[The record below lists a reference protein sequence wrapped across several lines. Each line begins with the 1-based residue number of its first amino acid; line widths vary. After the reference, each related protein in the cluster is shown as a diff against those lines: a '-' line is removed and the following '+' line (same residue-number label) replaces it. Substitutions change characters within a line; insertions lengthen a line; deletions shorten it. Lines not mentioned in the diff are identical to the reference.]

1 MKPATT
7 SIEDKVDE
15 LLLVLDEDIRH
26 IRQSLSRLNELRS
39 LVIKRDDA
47 SLGKL
52 LEFIRSE
59 SEGYRKHELHRRSIR
74 KELAGALGCGLG
86 QITLSKLETST
97 SLPQGKKDQV
107 TEKKA
112 KLKSLIKELKK
123 EHLSTAL
130 LLSDCARFNRMLLK
144 GVFNFGKTRT
154 VYYGSNGATKQQNDM
169 AFVNLQL

>member
-1 MKPATT
+1 MKATT
-7 SIEDKVDE
+7 ISIEDKVDE

-26 IRQSLSRLNELRS
+26 IQQTLSRLNELRS

-52 LEFIRSE
+52 LELIRSE
-59 SEGYRKHELHRRSIR
+59 SESYRKHELHRQSIR
-74 KELAGALGCGLG
+74 KELASALGCGFG
-86 QITLSKLETST
+86 QMTLSKLETS
-97 SLPQGKKDQV
+97 LPTDIKDQV
-107 TEKKA
+107 AEKKT

-130 LLSDCARFNRMLLK
+130 LLSECARFNRMLLES
-144 GVFNFGKTRT
+144 VFNFGNTRT

-169 AFVNLQL
+169 AFVNLQF